1 MSVQHAGLP
10 KVSFLRERSPWVGR
24 WGAWVIFVA
33 ILNLVLVFFC
43 LVFPAYLALQKDCV
57 ILMQLSFVGGDKD
70 NNTLSSSSSSSS
82 VYFGLDI

>member
-24 WGAWVIFVA
+24 WGAWVNFCCHFEFGFG
-33 ILNLVLVFFC
+33 VFLSGFFLHTWLC
-43 LVFPAYLALQKDCV
+43 RKIV

-70 NNTLSSSSSSSS
+70 NNILSRSSSS
-82 VYFGLDI
+82 VYFGSDI